1 MRTKNQQYSRQGTGD
16 RLKKLWARF
25 WRSKTMGLVWVVC
38 IATGA
43 WNAFRFFCN
52 RRQNAFNASSDGIRE
67 ELLELFLLATER
79 NYLLFRSTRGYV
91 RIGTEQGL
99 LKDTV
104 CQKKN
109 PHT

>member
-1 MRTKNQQYSRQGTGD
+1 
-16 RLKKLWARF
+16 

>member
-1 MRTKNQQYSRQGTGD
+1 M
-16 RLKKLWARF
+16 W
-25 WRSKTMGLVWVVC
+25 LVWVVC

-104 CQKKN
+104 CQKKILI
-109 PHT
+109 HDEDKVLKVHSMECRIEKFLRMISFTV